1 MTKMTVYYYY
11 LKGDN
16 ELCAFT
22 ADKNLKDEFELE
34 RNMNLYHKRKK
45 KMSEEHFKQFS
56 YLYNDKMLFCNSLF
70 DGKEDLYFA
79 TTYHENFV
87 LEKSCQELED
97 RIAIIRRKL
106 SEFPLD
112 AKTSKT
118 LEELLMYYGD
128 GVNESIYRFDTFKL
142 FFKLFKKAII

>member
-1 MTKMTVYYYY
+1 MNKITVYYYY

-16 ELCAFT
+16 DLFAFT

-45 KMSEEHFKQFS
+45 KMTEEHFKQFS
-56 YLYNDKMLFCNSLF
+56 YLYNEKMLFCNNLF
-70 DGKEDLYFA
+70 DGEEDLCFA

-87 LEKSCQELED
+87 LEKTCQELED
-97 RIAIIRRKL
+97 DIVSIKRKL
-106 SEFPLD
+106 SEFPLN

-118 LEELLMYYGD
+118 LDELLIYYGD
-128 GVNESIYRFDTFKL
+128 GIKESIYRFDTFKL

>member
-1 MTKMTVYYYY
+1 MNKMTVYYYY

-87 LEKSCQELED
+87 LEKSCQDLED
-97 RIAIIRRKL
+97 NITAIKRKL

-118 LEELLMYYGD
+118 LEELLMYI
-128 GVNESIYRFDTFKL
+128 VNNYFSSCSKKL
-142 FFKLFKKAII
+142 SYKIAF